1 MQADNVFHYQ
11 VAGLTFSLQLSENDQ
26 LNDMLTN
33 YKPFLTK
40 SSEKDLFHLTVYPE
54 QMEPMDLT
62 NYVETIS
69 FDEETQHFCLYKS
82 ADKTEIIIVMTLA
95 YASDFISYLRIQ
107 HDYSAGSLLIRGK
120 KSLRHYSMNNA
131 LMMMFA
137 FAGAKHN
144 MLLQHASVIKY
155 KDKGYLFLGKSGTGK
170 STHSS
175 LWLKY
180 IEGCTLLNDDN
191 PIIGLKDGI
200 PMVYGSPWSGK
211 TPCYKNEEAE
221 IGGFVRLWQ
230 APKNKIRPLNVLQ
243 AYAALLPTVSGMKWE
258 RGMADDMNKTLNDLI
273 TKVPVLNL
281 ECLPDEE
288 AARMSF
294 HALTGE

>member
-1 MQADNVFHYQ
+1 M
-11 VAGLTFSLQLSENDQ
+11 T
-26 LNDMLTN
+26 LTN
-33 YKPFLTK
+33 KPDFMSFL
-40 SSEKDLFHLTVYPE
+40 H
-54 QMEPMDLT
+54 
-62 NYVETIS
+62 
-69 FDEETQHFCLYKS
+69 
-82 ADKTEIIIVMTLA
+82 
-95 YASDFISYLRIQ
+95 IQ
-107 HDYSAGSLLIRGK
+107 QDYSVGSLRVQGNK
-120 KSLRHYSMNNA
+120 TFRHYSMNNA

-180 IEGCTLLNDDN
+180 IDGCSLLNDDN
-191 PIIGLKDGI
+191 PVIGLDKDGM
-200 PMVYGSPWSGK
+200 PTVYGSPWSGK
-211 TPCYKNEEAE
+211 TPCYKNEEAK

-230 APKNKIRPLNVLQ
+230 APKNSIRSLNVLE

-258 RGMADDMNKTLNDLI
+258 RNMADNMNKTLNALI